1 MLVYGRNVAKEILGK
16 NKKVEKIVLQEGFDD
31 KEINSLIEKGNFRVE
46 VKQKRDIDR
55 LAEGVHQ
62 GIILYIPDYKY
73 KTLNEV
79 LENEPQFL
87 VLLDHLEDPHNLG
100 AIIRTSVAAGVEAI
114 VIPKRRGVEINST
127 VMKVSAGALNKIDI
141 VEENS
146 LAQAIEKI
154 KKHGF
159 WVYGT
164 DMRDS
169 VNYTDVEYDER
180 TCLVIGSEGN
190 GISKLVREKC
200 DFIISIPMKGKLDS
214 LNASVA
220 AGIVIYEVV
229 RQKGLGD

>member
-1 MLVYGRNVAKEILGK
+1 
-16 NKKVEKIVLQEGFDD
+16 
-31 KEINSLIEKGNFRVE
+31 
-46 VKQKRDIDR
+46 
-55 LAEGVHQ
+55 
-62 GIILYIPDYKY
+62 
-73 KTLNEV
+73 
-79 LENEPQFL
+79 
-87 VLLDHLEDPHNLG
+87 
-100 AIIRTSVAAGVEAI
+100 
-114 VIPKRRGVEINST
+114 
-127 VMKVSAGALNKIDI
+127 MKVSAGALNKIDI

-146 LAQAIEKI
+146 LAQTIEKL
-154 KKHGF
+154 KKNGF

-169 VNYTDVEYDER
+169 VNYTDVEYDNR

-229 RQKGLGD
+229 RQRGIGE